1 MLYRNMFLNYY
12 SEAGEDGA
20 AGGGNVEPVKTYTQA
35 EVDEMTRGLRESRDA
50 LLTEKKTASAKAKEA
65 EQARIAAE
73 QERAKQAGKLDEFEK
88 TIRSQYEPV
97 IAERDAKLNA
107 LTSRVTSA
115 EKKAILS
122 SFSADFIAP
131 ESLDLVA
138 QLVKTEFD
146 GSEVK
151 TQFTDFAGNVITTDA
166 AEFKKWMSKHPAI
179 SHLMKADS
187 AFSGGGANGNNGKGG
202 ANTSTK
208 FAALKDL
215 PVR

>member
-1 MLYRNMFLNYY
+1 MLYRNMFLKYH
-12 SEAGEDGA
+12 SEAGDDGA
-20 AGGGNVEPVKTYTQA
+20 AGGGNTEPVKTYTQA
-35 EVDEMTRGLRESRDA
+35 EVDEMTNGLKLKVNQ
-50 LLTEKKTASAKAKEA
+50 LLDEKKGTQRAAQEA

-115 EKKAILS
+115 EKKAILG

-146 GSEVK
+146 GTEVK

-166 AEFKKWMSKHPAI
+166 AEFKKWMAKHPAI

>member
-1 MLYRNMFLNYY
+1 MLYRNMFLKYY
-12 SEAGEDGA
+12 NEAGEDGA
-20 AGGGNVEPVKTYTQA
+20 AGGGNTEPVKTYTQA
-35 EVDEMTRGLRESRDA
+35 EVDEMTRGLRESRDS

-73 QERAKQAGKLDEFEK
+73 QDRAKQAGKLDEFEK
-88 TIRSQYEPV
+88 TIRGQYEPV
-97 IAERDAKLNA
+97 IAERDA
-107 LTSRVTSA
+107 LTTRVTSA
-115 EKKAILS
+115 EKKAILG
-122 SFSADFIAP
+122 SFGADFIAP

-202 ANTSTK
+202 ANTSSK